1 MRRRNGD
8 SHPGHGN
15 QKKSNVEGDVLGASL
30 VMSIG
35 SQRAIK
41 FTGPEDRIVRV
52 NNKVNDRVNVHVND
66 RENTLLS
73 YLAQDP
79 GYTVT
84 QLAVMMSV
92 SRKTIAGYLKNL
104 KEKGAIERIG
114 TTRTGYWKIK

>member
-1 MRRRNGD
+1 M
-8 SHPGHGN
+8 
-15 QKKSNVEGDVLGASL
+15 EGDVLGASL

-66 RENTLLS
+66 RENILLN

-84 QLAVMMSV
+84 QLAAMMNV
-92 SRKTIAGYLKNL
+92 SRKTIAGYLKTL